1 MEYQSSVDTHDTEN
15 LPYVSPLIRIL
26 KEKFL
31 RYRHLQSL
39 LLDFRTE
46 ENIAILEEWSELYD
60 SKLELVWNNACLER
74 NYYLYLN
81 WTPPN
86 QTRSTSGRTPSSS
99 QKRRFVHRRQ
109 IHGGSFVEIGG
120 DPNAEFDADAYQQ
133 FWKHNDISVCI
144 C

>member
-1 MEYQSSVDTHDTEN
+1 MEYQSSFDTHDTEN

-60 SKLELVWNNACLER
+60 SKLELV
-74 NYYLYLN
+74 
-81 WTPPN
+81 
-86 QTRSTSGRTPSSS
+86 
-99 QKRRFVHRRQ
+99 
-109 IHGGSFVEIGG
+109 
-120 DPNAEFDADAYQQ
+120 
-133 FWKHNDISVCI
+133 
-144 C
+144 